1 MRLGLA
7 VQGCESK
14 YVAWFHKVAANVEKD
29 LEGQKRKRGRLSGLD
44 SVDVINSMAW
54 IGSQRQVKK

>member
-14 YVAWFHKVAANVEKD
+14 NVAWFHKVAANVEKD
-29 LEGQKRKRGRLSGLD
+29 LEGKNAKEAV
-44 SVDVINSMAW
+44 SVD
-54 IGSQRQVKK
+54 